1 LRKGEKYQSEIV
13 CVDGWMDGER
23 ISRILRKLQEKKAIG
38 EKGKKGEKEA
48 FP

>member
-1 LRKGEKYQSEIV
+1 MA
-13 CVDGWMDGER
+13 GWMGREFR
-23 ISRILRKLQEKKAIG
+23 VFCENCRKKAIG

>member
-1 LRKGEKYQSEIV
+1 MCGWL
-13 CVDGWMDGER
+13 DGWGENFAYFAK
-23 ISRILRKLQEKKAIG
+23 IAGKKAIG